1 MTRSYARYWA
11 HIPAKADHPARVP
24 MLEAFRWVDEPLSAL
39 DLVDLF
45 DGEEITVWGATHHLR
60 ALHGLGVLLPYLA
73 GRDPQA
79 GSHAFDLPYRLAVL
93 DSSRGRPEAPGR
105 G

>member
-1 MTRSYARYWA
+1 MTRSYAQYWA
-11 HIPAKADHPARVP
+11 AMPEKADHPARVP

-45 DGEEITVWGATHHLR
+45 DGQGIAMWEATHHLR
-60 ALHGLGVLLPYLA
+60 ALHGLGVLLPYPA

-79 GSHAFDLPYRLAVL
+79 RRHAFDLPYRLAPL
-93 DSSRGRPEAPGR
+93 DSSRGRPETPGR